1 MFKKFMKS
9 AMALLLC
16 AIMTANAGVGFV
28 YAEENVGV
36 EQETDMIQPLV
47 DYDINLPIIKK

>member
-16 AIMTANAGVGFV
+16 TVMTANAGVGFV
-28 YAEENVGV
+28 YADENVGV
-36 EQETDMIQPLV
+36 EQETMIEPQC
-47 DYDINLPIIKK
+47 DIDLPVIKK

>member
-16 AIMTANAGVGFV
+16 TVMTANAGVGFV
-28 YAEENVGV
+28 YADENVEV
-36 EQETDMIQPLV
+36 EQETTIEPRF
-47 DYDINLPIIKK
+47 DIDLPIIKK

>member
-1 MFKKFMKS
+1 MKS
-9 AMALLLC
+9 TMALLLC

-36 EQETDMIQPLV
+36 EQEMDMIQPAF
-47 DYDINLPIIKK
+47 DIDLPIIKK

>member
-36 EQETDMIQPLV
+36 EQETDIVQPLV
-47 DYDINLPIIKK
+47 DYDIDFPIIKK

>member
-1 MFKKFMKS
+1 MKS

-36 EQETDMIQPLV
+36 EQETDMVQPAC
-47 DYDINLPIIKK
+47 DIDFPIIKK

>member
-9 AMALLLC
+9 TMALLLGT
-16 AIMTANAGVGFV
+16 IMTANAGAGFV
-28 YAEENVGV
+28 YADENVNV

-47 DYDINLPIIKK
+47 DYDIDFPIIKK

>member
-16 AIMTANAGVGFV
+16 TVMTANAGVGFV
-28 YAEENVGV
+28 YADENVGV
-36 EQETDMIQPLV
+36 EQEIDMIEPLV
-47 DYDINLPIIKK
+47 DYDIDFPIIKK

>member
-16 AIMTANAGVGFV
+16 TVMTANAGVGFV

-36 EQETDMIQPLV
+36 EQETMIEPLV
-47 DYDINLPIIKK
+47 DYDIDFPSIKK